1 MADKN
6 QKKKS
11 ATNKPKLSIKEKK
24 ERNERKRAA
33 KNSR

>member
-11 ATNKPKLSIKEKK
+11 ATNKPKLTVKEKK

-33 KNSR
+33 KSSR

>member
-11 ATNKPKLSIKEKK
+11 ASNKPKLSIKEKK
-24 ERNERKRAA
+24 ERNQRKRAA